1 MQMCGTGSMENR
13 SRLYFPN
20 PANLTERRFCV
31 AECPVQVSQTLDEPV
46 RLGLVEGDSELL
58 VRNGS
63 TSDSC
68 FDPRSRRRQQAADA
82 SPRWPCFYPTY
93 PTIEAFYKCVPVPPP
108 VLALSELEG
117 FPAEARIY
125 TAAAR
130 FVAAPLGALGNAA
143 GELHVTWPYIAG
155 STGVA
160 LVFAL
165 VWLALLRYFTLCLV
179 VTVGTAVLGGAL
191 GVTLLAWDKQ
201 GAIAITRGNALEA
214 VLASIEI
221 SPSGALAAAVGLSI
235 GTALLFLLAVFLARR
250 VLVAVRLIQEA
261 SRAVADMPSVL
272 AFPLSTLLSLALLTV
287 LAATAALFL
296 ASAGSFDPAM
306 GAFTLV
312 PPFPVLCPLQ
322 EIRRGWGESRFP
334 DPPYMIYC
342 SLAAHDP
349 LPRRPL
355 RATRAPRSAG

>member
-1 MQMCGTGSMENR
+1 MGARRFRGFGISRAQGAAWSSLRVCVPSHSEGRRVQMCGTGSMENQ

-68 FDPRSRRRQQAADA
+68 FDPRSRRRQHAADA

-130 FVAAPLGALGNAA
+130 FVAAPLMAVRRHGPGC
-143 GELHVTWPYIAG
+143 
-155 STGVA
+155 S
-160 LVFAL
+160 
-165 VWLALLRYFTLCLV
+165 LRLR
-179 VTVGTAVLGGAL
+179 GTARCARGRSVGYSSCVCVVSS
-191 GVTLLAWDKQ
+191 GVCVC
-201 GAIAITRGNALEA
+201 R
-214 VLASIEI
+214 
-221 SPSGALAAAVGLSI
+221 AAVCLWRGRVCNCI
-235 GTALLFLLAVFLARR
+235 VCGPAVCMN
-250 VLVAVRLIQEA
+250 V
-261 SRAVADMPSVL
+261 
-272 AFPLSTLLSLALLTV
+272 
-287 LAATAALFL
+287 
-296 ASAGSFDPAM
+296 
-306 GAFTLV
+306 
-312 PPFPVLCPLQ
+312 
-322 EIRRGWGESRFP
+322 
-334 DPPYMIYC
+334 
-342 SLAAHDP
+342 
-349 LPRRPL
+349 
-355 RATRAPRSAG
+355 